1 MYLKAMMSFTIIS
14 QRFNE
19 PICRVATGGTYED
32 DDAFETTNF
41 QIEQW
46 RKRSLE
52 KRKFSHP
59 GTWQA
64 GPPANM
70 PLWTVILYLRANAV
84 RCILLRPFL
93 LFNSNNTESSRR
105 SIEPGLDTVSDTI
118 NILSILDRSTDVY
131 RKQHPFLQ
139 HFLAS
144 ACATL
149 ALIIAYVEQNRDNV
163 SGETR
168 DAVGRNFK
176 KALALASAYSDS
188 SRASRKLYERLV
200 MIREPLRNLAI
211 LSDEEACPGNGRKI
225 GISAVNQQAPPA
237 GSTSRHVR
245 PSKDRDVGVQ
255 NFETATTV
263 FGDQNAINITGRP
276 ASEGAEDG
284 SGGPSEASTYVN
296 MNMGLYESFLDD
308 WTAGDMNL
316 FFSDSGM

>member
-1 MYLKAMMSFTIIS
+1 MYLKAMMTFTVMS

-52 KRKFSHP
+52 KQKFSHP

-93 LFNSNNTESSRR
+93 LFSSNNTESGRR
-105 SIEPGLDTVSDTI
+105 SIEPGLDTISDTI
-118 NILSILDRSTDVY
+118 NILSILDRTTDVY

-144 ACATL
+144 ASATL
-149 ALIIAYVEQNRDNV
+149 ALIIAFLGQNRDAI
-163 SGETR
+163 SEETR
-168 DAVGRNFK
+168 DAVGRNFR

-188 SRASRKLYERLV
+188 SHASRKLYERLAL
-200 MIREPLRNLAI
+200 IREPLASLGAH
-211 LSDEEACPGNGRKI
+211 SQEATCPGS
-225 GISAVNQQAPPA
+225 GIKVGKPAASYHAPPA
-237 GSTSRHVR
+237 GSQSRQVGPLRNSHVELQHFDA
-245 PSKDRDVGVQ
+245 PTPVFDNQ
-255 NFETATTV
+255 NV
-263 FGDQNAINITGRP
+263 INITAHP
-276 ASEGAEDG
+276 VSDGAEDG
-284 SGGPSEASTYVN
+284 SGGSSDATTYVN
-296 MNMGLYESFLDD
+296 ISTGLYESFLDD
-308 WTAGDMNL
+308 WTTSDMNL